1 MTILFVLN
9 VCTFV
14 MTIMQIESPYDNGLP
29 SNFPE
34 KNQAPFCYLWPRSQ
48 AGEKKYK
55 LPSLDSPA
63 WIAVAKFLLSEREA
77 KKRSSAK
84 AFASYFGM
92 KDVGSI
98 NKALKKY
105 QNNLKQNEV
114 IGAGGA
120 GSSDGALLP
129 HQRPPGPCSH
139 ALVSPSY

>member
-34 KNQAPFCYLWPRSQ
+34 KNQEPFCYLWPRSQ

-92 KDVGSI
+92 KDVGSMVRHE
-98 NKALKKY
+98 LY
-105 QNNLKQNEV
+105 QAVHLQV
-114 IGAGGA
+114 IPGCHLVITCRPDLPPSSRPGASRDPVKGCG
-120 GSSDGALLP
+120 
-129 HQRPPGPCSH
+129 
-139 ALVSPSY
+139 